1 MDLAEIFVTA
11 GGLALAGLVVWYFFF
26 AAPEAAVSAVSAA
39 GGVQEVAVTV
49 KGGYSPAVIE
59 VQHGRP
65 VQLSFYRDE
74 DADCS
79 EEVVFPDFNLRRAL
93 PAFQTTLIELLP
105 QQPGRFEFTCGMGM
119 LRGSLVV
126 K

>member
-1 MDLAEIFVTA
+1 MDTSAIIVTIS
-11 GGLALAGLVVWYFFF
+11 GLGLAGFVLWYFFF
-26 AAPEAAVSAVSAA
+26 SARQTASAVATSS
-39 GGVQEVAVTV
+39 GVQEVDITV

-59 VQHGRP
+59 VERGKP

-74 DADCS
+74 ENSCS
-79 EEVVFPDFNLRRAL
+79 EELLIPDFSIRRDL
-93 PAFQTTLIELLP
+93 PAFKTTLVELLP
-105 QQPGRFEFTCGMGM
+105 QQAGTFPFTCGMGM